1 MGTRSHHLGRG
12 KVDELGLRHRPPILR
27 HVLLL
32 HQPGHRP
39 ARAVEREGLWKV
51 REEGVRAAKA
61 PRREGRRA
69 ALGEAW
75 SQAHHPH
82 QGPGRLHQ
90 RPRRGTLQASRLQVL
105 SKALLYSTNTQKCTK
120 DEGASLSSLSIFYQF
135 NKQIKKKKKKKKKKK
150 EKKKKKKKKKK
161 S

>member
-51 REEGVRAAKA
+51 REDG
-61 PRREGRRA
+61 RA
-69 ALGEAW
+69 ALGEAG

-105 SKALLYSTNTQKCTK
+105 SKALLYSKNTQKCTK